1 MTSPTSLVGAQD
13 PEGGECVAD
22 ETPIDVVNRLRGRL
36 AKRKTD
42 ADKWSAYYNGEHPLK
57 FASPEFSGMTGGLFQ
72 GFSDNWCRVVPDTAV
87 ERLRPMGFRLEDGTI
102 DTEAGRAW
110 KASECDVEISLALLE
125 ALITGRSFALV
136 WKPDGVHTEIT
147 FQDSSHAIVE
157 YEPGRRNIRRYGL
170 TMFTDGEY
178 EFVTLFSA
186 PDRMVYRFQRKVTG
200 LGEWQPR
207 QIGLRPSE
215 SAHFRNPLG
224 GVVPLVEFAN
234 RSRLHAKPRSDIEPV
249 APLQD
254 AVNTI
259 WCHLMTAADEMALP
273 ARAVL
278 GMDRPTKEILD
289 PETGEV
295 VGEED
300 VPIGKFRSDRLLW
313 LEREGAQIAEFS
325 AADLS
330 NYTRVIEVAVQH
342 IAAQTRTP
350 PHYLLGQ
357 MVNVS
362 ADALTAAESGLVA
375 KVTELQRFFG
385 SALRELMRI
394 EALVSGD
401 PARAEALALGSVI
414 WRDAQFRSDAQY
426 ADALTKFKAINVPD
440 EALWERIPGVTP
452 DEIERWKRMRTDQAA
467 AIVGGDLASLY
478 GVKPEGDQPEATP
491 EAA

>member
-22 ETPIDVVNRLRGRL
+22 ETPIDVVNRLRGKL
-36 AKRKTD
+36 EKRRTD
-42 ADKWSAYYNGEHPLK
+42 AKKWSSYYNGNAPLK
-57 FASPEFSGMTGGLFQ
+57 FASPEFSSKTGGLFD
-72 GFSDNWCRVVPDTAV
+72 GFSDNWCKVVPDVSV
-87 ERLRPMGFRLEDGTI
+87 ERLRPMAFRLADGTI
-102 DTEAGRAW
+102 DKAAGRAW
-110 KASECDVEISLALLE
+110 RASECDVEISLAFLE

-136 WKPDGVHTEIT
+136 WKPDGVSTEIT

-157 YEPGRRNIRRYGL
+157 YEPGRRNVRRYGL
-170 TMFTDGEY
+170 TVFTDGEY

-186 PDRMVYRFQRKVTG
+186 PDRMVYRFQRVASG
-200 LGEWQPR
+200 LGQWEPR
-207 QIGLRPSE
+207 LVGLRPSE

-234 RSRLHAKPRSDIEPV
+234 RSRLNGSPRSDIEPV

-278 GMDRPTKEILD
+278 GMDRPTREIVD
-289 PETGEV
+289 SETGEV
-295 VGEED
+295 IGEED
-300 VPIGKFRSDRLLW
+300 LPISKFRSDRMLW
-313 LEREGAQIAEFS
+313 LERDTARIAEFS

-375 KVTELQRFFG
+375 KVMELQRFFG
-385 SALRELMRI
+385 SALREVMRI
-394 EALVSGD
+394 EALASGD
-401 PARAEALALGSVI
+401 EARAEGLSLGSVV

-426 ADALTKFKAINVPD
+426 ADALTKFKAVGVPD
-440 EALWERIPGVTP
+440 EALWERIPGVDS

-491 EAA
+491 EAT